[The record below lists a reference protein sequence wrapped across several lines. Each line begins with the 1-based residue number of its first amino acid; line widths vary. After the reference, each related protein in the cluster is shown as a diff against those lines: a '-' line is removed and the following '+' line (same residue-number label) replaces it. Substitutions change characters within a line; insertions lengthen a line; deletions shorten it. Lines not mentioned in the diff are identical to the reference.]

1 MRWLSGCLRCGGL
14 SGWNSYKGKISDLW
28 SGNRGRDSKIMSG
41 LLDIKKSIHK
51 VMGEVERS
59 H

>member
-1 MRWLSGCLRCGGL
+1 MSLIDAVVKWLLRCGGL

-41 LLDIKKSIHK
+41 LLNNKKFNA
-51 VMGEVERS
+51 
-59 H
+59 